1 MHTRQQEWC
10 RAQPTRSGPGRS
22 AGGHGWARLCQFPG
36 AAQTVSASL
45 GHSGACTVPLG
56 WCWGSTCGTWAPS
69 PGSEEPWGPPG
80 WCGRWDWPGP
90 QGGCSSLRSLR
101 SHRAIV
107 GNASDG
113 ERLWPPIL
121 SWEEQS
127 SADLG
132 SYLGPGSQVWLSCSQ
147 GVLAAESASHEPRSG
162 APRRPFQQIFL
173 S

>member
-107 GNASDG
+107 GDASD
-113 ERLWPPIL
+113 ERGSGPRFYPGK
-121 SWEEQS
+121 SRAVQTWE
-127 SADLG
+127 ATWGLG
-132 SYLGPGSQVWLSCSQ
+132 HRSGS
-147 GVLAAESASHEPRSG
+147 LAARECWLRKVLVTSPGQGLPEDL
-162 APRRPFQQIFL
+162 FNKYF
-173 S
+173 